1 MRKLNSCCHDIHVF
15 MPARRQFSVQTG
27 VIWKGVRGIRL
38 DTETAECH
46 RRTDILGGKKQ
57 KKQKEIKRKEKK
69 EGEKKKETSPI
80 KHFCQKKATHFFG
93 RLKSQIKQKR
103 EKQRNGHFAIKL
115 SDPEDYFQ

>member
-46 RRTDILGGKKQ
+46 RRTDILGGKK
-57 KKQKEIKRKEKK
+57 KQLNKNKLKEEKRKK
-69 EGEKKKETSPI
+69 GKKKETSPI
-80 KHFCQKKATHFFG
+80 KHFCQKKATHFFW
-93 RLKSQIKQKR
+93 SIKIT
-103 EKQRNGHFAIKL
+103 N
-115 SDPEDYFQ
+115 